1 MAVVPAFGWVRTGSM
16 PFLSGGFSV
25 GCIELEIPSPTSVG
39 ACPVLV
45 FYPSIDDVRKLER
58 PPWLTA
64 DQCEALGRAQLAELF
79 GEGLASIMM
88 RHLGP
93 LATGLLR
100 IPAAPGLQ
108 PAALPAS
115 RESEG
120 WPVAVISHGLTGW
133 PTVQTAL
140 AASLC
145 SHGAVVL
152 LICHCDGSACV
163 GRSAHSAAAAASDA
177 NHYNGGPTQKP
188 VDVPYQDWTARARSL
203 RSAGVSENALQADG
217 EAWRRQQ
224 NEQRVTEVHAVL
236 DGLND
241 ALGAADPHL
250 FGDAK
255 SFHARTERE
264 VALFGHSFGG
274 ATVAACLL
282 RDGTP
287 RVVGGVNTI
296 YSNGT
301 GSRSSSSPA
310 DVQSSEPLRPAA
322 RFSHGFLFDPWIGG
336 FACPLAE
343 AELRARK
350 LTSSLVTLRVWLN
363 EGSFVAR
370 NATGP
375 AEALIEKAK
384 AANTG
389 KCLRT
394 ADILWV
400 GSSSHYAQTDVPT
413 VFENG
418 PLACIYAAIK
428 GPPNQYK
435 GGPMLTARE
444 ALRYSISEALEPL
457 LESQWLAVGL
467 SPIGG

>member
-1 MAVVPAFGWVRTGSM
+1 M
-16 PFLSGGFSV
+16 
-25 GCIELEIPSPTSVG
+25 
-39 ACPVLV
+39 
-45 FYPSIDDVRKLER
+45 
-58 PPWLTA
+58 
-64 DQCEALGRAQLAELF
+64 
-79 GEGLASIMM
+79 
-88 RHLGP
+88 
-93 LATGLLR
+93 
-100 IPAAPGLQ
+100 
-108 PAALPAS
+108 
-115 RESEG
+115 
-120 WPVAVISHGLTGW
+120 
-133 PTVQTAL
+133 
-140 AASLC
+140 
-145 SHGAVVL
+145 
-152 LICHCDGSACV
+152 
-163 GRSAHSAAAAASDA
+163 
-177 NHYNGGPTQKP
+177 
-188 VDVPYQDWTARARSL
+188 
-203 RSAGVSENALQADG
+203 
-217 EAWRRQQ
+217 
-224 NEQRVTEVHAVL
+224 
-236 DGLND
+236 
-241 ALGAADPHL
+241 
-250 FGDAK
+250 
-255 SFHARTERE
+255 
-264 VALFGHSFGG
+264 
-274 ATVAACLL
+274 
-282 RDGTP
+282 
-287 RVVGGVNTI
+287 VGGVNTI

-301 GSRSSSSPA
+301 GSSSSSSPA